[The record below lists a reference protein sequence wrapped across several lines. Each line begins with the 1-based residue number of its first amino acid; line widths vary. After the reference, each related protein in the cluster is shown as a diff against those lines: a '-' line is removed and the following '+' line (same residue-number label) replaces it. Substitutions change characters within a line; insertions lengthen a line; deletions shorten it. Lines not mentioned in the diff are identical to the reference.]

1 MHNNDSL
8 LANDMISEFEMNE
21 NTYNDEG
28 KSGKDESTE
37 DEPAENKAAEDE
49 DVPKDPTDFSESIC
63 DHLD

>member
-37 DEPAENKAAEDE
+37 DGSSEDITFTGRPLCTE
-49 DVPKDPTDFSESIC
+49 LRNVRNCTE
-63 DHLD
+63 